1 MSWND
6 SYLYSH
12 SSFLIAS
19 SPLTALGDYN
29 ATMDTLTF
37 SSSVTSQTFSVQ
49 LTNDG
54 VVEGEEQFFVEIS
67 TSDPRVRVGAA
78 IASVVIL
85 DDDGMHTDV
94 KCPHFLGY

>member
-1 MSWND
+1 
-6 SYLYSH
+6 
-12 SSFLIAS
+12 
-19 SPLTALGDYN
+19 
-29 ATMDTLTF
+29 MDTLTF

-67 TSDPRVRVGAA
+67 TSDPRVRVDAA

-85 DDDGMHTDV
+85 DDDSMYLHTQVRCIFFFWRGLLLEPD
-94 KCPHFLGY
+94 